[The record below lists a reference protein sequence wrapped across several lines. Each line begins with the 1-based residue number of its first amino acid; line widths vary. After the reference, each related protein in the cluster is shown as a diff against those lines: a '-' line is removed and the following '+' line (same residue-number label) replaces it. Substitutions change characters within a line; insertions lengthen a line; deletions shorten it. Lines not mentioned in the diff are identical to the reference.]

1 MQTMLPPCK
10 AHNSPLRGGK
20 GRFCA
25 TMILVCLYLQN
36 MSRMKLVSFSVKL
49 REVWQKQA
57 NVTDNKYF
65 TMRFPLPACNAV
77 FAHGQVRQQSTPTPL
92 HPAAHPPL
100 LPPAPLKERGS
111 SLRVSPSTQS
121 SASLTI
127 SMWSLMH
134 YKLIEHK
141 GAEGVS
147 HQRGGS

>member
-10 AHNSPLRGGK
+10 AHNSPLRSGK

-36 MSRMKLVSFSVKL
+36 MSRMKLVSFSV
-49 REVWQKQA
+49 RQKQA

-92 HPAAHPPL
+92 HPAPHPPT
-100 LPPAPLKERGS
+100 PLKERGS
-111 SLRVSPSTQS
+111 SLRVSPRTQS